1 MNKLTYLFICIVIL
15 ATLLI
20 LPAISIYLL
29 GEIPLMIPMFII
41 LLISMKLLI
50 PNPRKGLFISL
61 VCAEALEHFVLPIL
75 ILVSAIFFKFL
86 WVIIFVPATCILYGY
101 VLGEI
106 KSNKD
111 MIKTLL
117 LCFILFNIIF
127 LPDYIWALVLT
138 YNVSGWV
145 IWSMITLLFM
155 AVYLLTRIQ
164 SYRRV
169 AVLSATSITLITLT
183 ITLTLLMLSLP
194 TVLASENELTLHH
207 NLDYRMSIGKTDLV
221 VTFLNPDGELVDV
234 DKLVCEMTNPYGV
247 KKSFSVPRISSGTY
261 TATIDLN
268 MPSIYYLKFLPT
280 KEGYVFSNLET
291 QVYATKQAHLDFSTY
306 LLPIAFL
313 IIIIGSVLVLRKLR
327 KII

>member
-1 MNKLTYLFICIVIL
+1 MNKLAYLFIGIMAL
-15 ATLLI
+15 AILLI
-20 LPAISIYLL
+20 LPVVSIYLL
-29 GEIPLMIPMFII
+29 GELPLMIPMFII

-50 PNPRKGLFISL
+50 PNPRKGLFISVL
-61 VCAEALEHFVLPIL
+61 CAEALEHIVLPIL
-75 ILVSAIFFKFL
+75 ILVSAILFKFL

-145 IWSMITLLFM
+145 IWSMITLSFM
-155 AVYLLTRIQ
+155 IIYLLTRIQ
-164 SYRRV
+164 THRRLV
-169 AVLSATSITLITLT
+169 ISSTAFIVLVFIS
-183 ITLTLLMLSLP
+183 LMLSLP

-207 NLDYRMSIGKTDLV
+207 NLDYRMDIGKTDLV
-221 VTFLNPDGELVDV
+221 VTFLNPSGELVDV
-234 DKLVCEMTNPYGV
+234 DKLVCEMTNPYGI

-280 KEGYVFSNLET
+280 KGGYVFSNLET